1 MNRLFCAAIL
11 VMAFVVGGLTTSVAE
26 AEEDPAAEVK
36 SSQAKWEYKC
46 LHFHAARD
54 QQKMDGKFNELGG
67 QGWEL
72 VSGVGVGNSNMTLS
86 SWCFKRSLP

>member
-1 MNRLFCAAIL
+1 
-11 VMAFVVGGLTTSVAE
+11 
-26 AEEDPAAEVK
+26 
-36 SSQAKWEYKC
+36 
-46 LHFHAARD
+46 LHLHAARD
-54 QQKMDGKFNELGG
+54 QKKMDGKFNELGA